1 MKRISLIIISL
12 LLLAGCSL
20 KSEPYSPPETPVII
34 APDSKAEE
42 TADGYKI
49 PKEEI
54 DIMYY
59 ANKESMKIHLP
70 SCHYAKS
77 MSESKVRL
85 EKDYSALIADGYS
98 PCAICNPQ

>member
-1 MKRISLIIISL
+1 MKHLGTKELYSKRL
-12 LLLAGCSL
+12 LLR
-20 KSEPYSPPETPVII
+20 KII
-34 APDSKAEE
+34 EADAEE
-42 TADGYKI
+42 IYNGFI
-49 PKEEI
+49 NQEEFL
-54 DIMYY
+54 YY
-59 ANKESMKIHLP
+59 ANKESKKIHLP